1 MDNDR
6 VESDTVEEAQAESK
20 LVKVVED
27 STANF
32 DDSKLCG
39 LGGVGRRGEDTEV
52 AFDFTFGT
60 NRVEE
65 ASNGI
70 LVRKKFNKF
79 SSLERQRIRDRD
91 DSLYRS
97 GQQSG

>member
-20 LVKVVED
+20 LVKVIEH

-32 DDSKLCG
+32 DDSEFCG
-39 LGGVGRRGEDTEV
+39 LGGVGRRGENTKV
-52 AFDFTFGT
+52 ALDFTFGT
-60 NRVEE
+60 DRVEE

-70 LVRKKFNKF
+70 LVKGKKNTANSVPLKG
-79 SSLERQRIRDRD
+79 ST
-91 DSLYRS
+91 
-97 GQQSG
+97 